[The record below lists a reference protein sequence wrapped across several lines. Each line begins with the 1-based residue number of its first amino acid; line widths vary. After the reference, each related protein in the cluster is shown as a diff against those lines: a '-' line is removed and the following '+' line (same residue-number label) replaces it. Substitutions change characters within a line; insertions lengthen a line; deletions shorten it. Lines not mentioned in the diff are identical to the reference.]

1 MPRKKIDV
9 WGLWASARSPASSQR
24 YHGAKGN
31 DPDNA
36 EQSIAFASKV
46 TTREIVTIN
55 DPTLG
60 MPFLDEAAIGD
71 NSNSNSSANAVE
83 DRSSQNRRPTW
94 IRGAGWHRSTEGLEG
109 LPTQKWSMK
118 AAAS

>member
-55 DPTLG
+55 DPMLG
-60 MPFLDEAAIGD
+60 TPFLDEAAIGD

-83 DRSSQNRRPTW
+83 DKSSQNR
-94 IRGAGWHRSTEGLEG
+94 
-109 LPTQKWSMK
+109 
-118 AAAS
+118 